1 MVFYEMLQIGEID
14 ISIIVLR
21 LGLAFLLGGLVG
33 LERELNHQP
42 AGLRTHILISTGAC
56 LLTLLSL
63 FITQGYKG
71 TEPGDPSRIAA
82 QIVSGIGFLGAG
94 AIIKFG
100 VNIRGLTTAA
110 SVWASAA
117 IGMTV
122 GGGMYSAALI
132 TTGFLLFAL
141 IILEQLEKKVL
152 PAKKLKVFTIECKGI
167 EIHRDKIIK
176 ILKNNKTRVRN
187 INIRQ
192 DVIHDKT
199 EYKMIIYVSRNTD
212 LERIYRDFHQRM
224 NNINRLELVQ
234 EA

>member
-234 EA
+234 ET

>member
-167 EIHRDKIIK
+167 EIHRDKIIE

-234 EA
+234 ET